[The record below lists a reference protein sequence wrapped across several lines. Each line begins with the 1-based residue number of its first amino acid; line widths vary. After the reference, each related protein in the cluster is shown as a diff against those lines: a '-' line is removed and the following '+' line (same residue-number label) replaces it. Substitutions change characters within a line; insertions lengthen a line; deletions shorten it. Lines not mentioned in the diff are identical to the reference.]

1 MFDVD
6 LMFTS
11 VMVICLNIFDAILI
25 FTIASVIKNRLLRLL
40 SVLRR
45 WFCCC

>member
-11 VMVICLNIFDAILI
+11 VMVICLNIFDVILI
-25 FTIASVIKNRLLRLL
+25 FTIASVIKTGCLG
-40 SVLRR
+40 
-45 WFCCC
+45 CCPF